1 MLVRLGRLD
10 EKQERQVTGGVHT
23 ERGRDGVVSG
33 TYKADG
39 SGR

>member
-10 EKQERQVTGGVHT
+10 EKQERQVTGDVHT